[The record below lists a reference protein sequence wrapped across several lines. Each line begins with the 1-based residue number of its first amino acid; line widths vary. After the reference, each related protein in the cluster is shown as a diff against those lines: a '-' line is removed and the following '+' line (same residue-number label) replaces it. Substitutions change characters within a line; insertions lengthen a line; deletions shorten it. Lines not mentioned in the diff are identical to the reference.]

1 MSLEAQFYEA
11 RRRQHF
17 LERRLSLRTAPVEI
31 DKQARKSEHQ
41 IISIPV
47 RVFHQDGRSTAP
59 PKQRI
64 ILAYSDHSIY
74 QRNRDIYP

>member
-1 MSLEAQFYEA
+1 MEAQFYEA

-17 LERRLSLRTAPVEI
+17 LERRLSLRTAPAKI
-31 DKQARKSEHQ
+31 DKQARKSEYQ
-41 IISIPV
+41 ILSIPV
-47 RVFHQDGRSTAP
+47 RVFHQDDRSTCP
-59 PKQRI
+59 PKHRI